1 MKKIAIIVAGGQGVR
16 MNSKLPKQFML
27 LKGKPVIYYSIK
39 TFLDAYDDLDI
50 VLVLP
55 EEYQAIGREMVNAYF
70 NTARIEITAGG
81 ATRFQSV
88 KNGLKL
94 VNENAIIFVHDGVR
108 CLVSKELIHRCY
120 HDAVQHGSAI
130 PVIPSKDSVRILILD
145 GSQSVDRSKLMLV
158 QTPQTFQSNILQPA
172 YQIAYQES
180 FTDEASVVES
190 HGGKLFL
197 TEGEELN
204 MKITKPIDLL
214 VAEKILESNK

>member
-108 CLVSKELIHRCY
+108 CLVSKELIHR
-120 HDAVQHGSAI
+120 S
-130 PVIPSKDSVRILILD
+130 
-145 GSQSVDRSKLMLV
+145 
-158 QTPQTFQSNILQPA
+158 
-172 YQIAYQES
+172 
-180 FTDEASVVES
+180 
-190 HGGKLFL
+190 
-197 TEGEELN
+197 
-204 MKITKPIDLL
+204 LL
-214 VAEKILESNK
+214 